1 MENRQANYLIG
12 LDLGTSAIKAVLMSA
27 DGRII
32 SREKEATEY
41 EKAPGGVVQFDADK
55 FYELTARVIRQ
66 LVSALPN
73 GSIVAG
79 ISMASA
85 SGNTVLTDEAGKPLY
100 PAISWQ
106 DQRVTDEMK
115 QVFGEL
121 DPAQVH
127 ALVGWPLISSF
138 PLAHL
143 SWLKV
148 HEPRLLES
156 AAKVSM
162 STDYL
167 NFRLTG
173 RWGID
178 PSTATTFY
186 LQDQQNSR
194 WHAPYLRTLGI
205 SEEKLPPILP
215 SGTVLGGITEQAAEE
230 TGLKAGTPVI
240 LGSFDHPCAARGSGV
255 LREGQMLLSCG
266 TSWVGFYPLK
276 DRDTALQQNMLI
288 DPFLRNEQLWG
299 AMFSLSSAATQVDEY
314 ICRYL
319 SDGPNRYAEFDRL
332 AAAAPAGAGG
342 LLIHPMVADKSVDTT
357 RYSQAEIA
365 RAIMEG
371 VAYLLKSRIEA
382 MKEAGIQVSSITMVG
397 GPSETYPWPQIVC
410 DVLSMELSVVNGSC
424 AGAAGAAILAGIGAG
439 IFADEQDA
447 FSKAAFAR
455 SIRVPDKEQ
464 SGIYRDCYQ
473 RFLCQH

>member
-1 MENRQANYLIG
+1 MENKQAHYLIG
-12 LDLGTSAIKAVLMSA
+12 LDLGTSAIKGVLMSA
-27 DGRII
+27 DGRVI

-41 EKAPGGVVQFDADK
+41 MKAPGGVVQFDAEG
-55 FYELTARVIRQ
+55 FYQRTARVIRR
-66 LVSALPN
+66 LISALPD
-73 GSIVAG
+73 GGTVSG

-85 SGNTVLTDEAGKPLY
+85 SGNTVLTDKAGNPLY
-100 PAISWQ
+100 PAISWL
-106 DQRVTDEMK
+106 DERVPDEMER
-115 QVFGEL
+115 VFGKL

-127 ALVGWPLISSF
+127 RLVGWPLIPSF

-156 AAKVSM
+156 AAKVCM

-173 RWGID
+173 CWGID

-186 LQDQQNSR
+186 LQDQEQSR
-194 WHAPYLRTLGI
+194 WHTPFLHALGLT
-205 SEEKLPPILP
+205 ENQLPPILP
-215 SGTVLGGITEQAAEE
+215 SGAVLGGVTEKAAQD
-230 TGLKAGTPVI
+230 TGLKEGTPVI

-266 TSWVGFYPLK
+266 TSWVGFYPLR
-276 DRDTALQQNMLI
+276 DRNIALKQKMLI
-288 DPFLRNEQLWG
+288 DPFLRNERLWG
-299 AMFSLSSAATQVDEY
+299 TMFSLSAVATHVDEY

-319 SDGPNRYAEFDRL
+319 SDKPNRYAEFDRL
-332 AAAAPAGAGG
+332 ASAAPAGAGG
-342 LLIHPMVADKSVDTT
+342 LLINPMAMDKSVDTGQHS
-357 RYSQAEIA
+357 REEIA

-371 VAYLLKSRIEA
+371 VAYLLKSRIET
-382 MKEAGIQVSSITMVG
+382 MSEAGIQASSLTMVG

-410 DVLSMELSVVNGSC
+410 DVLFMELTVVNGSC

-439 IFADEQDA
+439 IL
-447 FSKAAFAR
+447 R
-455 SIRVPDKEQ
+455 R
-464 SGIYRDCYQ
+464 
-473 RFLCQH
+473 